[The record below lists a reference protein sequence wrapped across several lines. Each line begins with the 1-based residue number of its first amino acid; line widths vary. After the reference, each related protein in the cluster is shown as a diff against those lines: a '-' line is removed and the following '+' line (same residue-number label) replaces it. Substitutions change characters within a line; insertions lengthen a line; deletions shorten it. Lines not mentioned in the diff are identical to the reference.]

1 MAKVQEISSQIE
13 RARCESIPAL
23 AAFVD
28 AIEPSV
34 EADPEAFWG
43 CSEALATLT
52 RSNFLAD
59 LLTWELECLRRDPD
73 YIPCPRGARD
83 FAVLQLGLL
92 TLGVLVFDADPEPP
106 SPLLFGFCEHNI
118 STNIGPGPVLVER
131 WRQAWDG
138 PPEIFDRS
146 RSLIALAPVHLRVGE
161 TFTCRAHSDVVRM
174 RGVDAATVVISLTRL
189 QATRLRWVYDA
200 ATLLPVRAEAADLRA
215 ARIDYAMTLL
225 SALGHTA
232 AAPVIAT
239 LLDHPD
245 HFVRWSAVRRVMEL
259 DPALGEPL
267 VHRALTDPHPHVQ
280 RAAQRSLERLN
291 ALRLSPVIQETVS
304 HGRHA

>member
-1 MAKVQEISSQIE
+1 LRGPTKSS
-13 RARCESIPAL
+13 
-23 AAFVD
+23 AA
-28 AIEPSV
+28 ST
-34 EADPEAFWG
+34 
-43 CSEALATLT
+43 SE
-52 RSNFLAD
+52 
-59 LLTWELECLRRDPD
+59 
-73 YIPCPRGARD
+73 YG
-83 FAVLQLGLL
+83 
-92 TLGVLVFDADPEPP
+92 
-106 SPLLFGFCEHNI
+106 SP
-118 STNIGPGPVLVER
+118 V
-131 WRQAWDG
+131 RQ
-138 PPEIFDRS
+138 S
-146 RSLIALAPVHLRVGE
+146 
-161 TFTCRAHSDVVRM
+161 
-174 RGVDAATVVISLTRL
+174 ATVVISLTRL